1 MKTILIIFYLLLG
14 VLKSFG
20 QIPNIKHNFSH
31 QDSIESKV
39 ISSFAKQ
46 FDFVL
51 AYTALSYW
59 NGYKKEYQLL
69 SYSKN
74 KWQAWTYSSYYAG
87 GTKKWWGTKWKVDS
101 IRNRKFVKTKRTPTT
116 TEVSALLTEFNKN
129 DFWSLDN
136 DSLNRIHYTYFIDE
150 NTGDTLGKRQPHMI
164 ADGTTSRFEIF
175 TKANIKVIQA
185 YSPNPDILE
194 RKIFVT
200 DLNIFFDWWNKYCL

>member
-1 MKTILIIFYLLLG
+1 MRTISIIIFLLLG
-14 VLKSFG
+14 MLKSFG

-31 QDSIESKV
+31 QDSVESKV
-39 ISSFAKQ
+39 IMSFAKQ

-74 KWQAWTYSSYYAG
+74 KWKTWTYSSYFAE

-101 IRNRKFVKTKRTPTT
+101 IRNGKFEKTKRTPTT
-116 TEVSALLTEFNKN
+116 TEVSALLKELNN
-129 DFWSLDN
+129 NNFWSLDN
-136 DSLNRIHYTYFIDE
+136 DSLNSIHYTYLIDE
-150 NTGDTLGKRQPHMI
+150 NTGDTLDKRQPHII

-175 TKANIKVIQA
+175 TDANIKVIQA
-185 YSPNPDILE
+185 YSPDPDILE
-194 RKIFVT
+194 RKVFIT
-200 DLNIFFDWWNKYCL
+200 DLNIFFEWWNKYCR